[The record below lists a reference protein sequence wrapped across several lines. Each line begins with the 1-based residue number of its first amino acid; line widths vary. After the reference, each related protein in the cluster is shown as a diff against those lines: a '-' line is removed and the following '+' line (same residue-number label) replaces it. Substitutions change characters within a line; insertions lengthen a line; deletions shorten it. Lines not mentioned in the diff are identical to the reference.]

1 MITIGTDFHKRTST
15 YQVRDENGKQL
26 KRSKLENRPE
36 LIVEFLQQFP
46 GPKRLAMEATRNW
59 GLFYE
64 TVKPH
69 VDEFLLGH
77 PRRMKQIT
85 ESQTKNDPKDAD
97 LICQMAL
104 SPFFPKAHVSS
115 LDSRQMRSLLRFRH
129 FLAKQRKSI
138 RNQVQIL
145 LDRNL
150 WPSERPG
157 SFKDPFCKRGLAW
170 LAKVSLPERER
181 FILSRS
187 LQDFRQLSQQII
199 ELENFIEAQSFNH
212 PDLVYLRR
220 VPGFRK
226 SRVNAYFVLFEIENI
241 QRFRKAKHLS
251 HYAGLIPSEHSSGDK
266 HRTGRL
272 VKEANHFLRTAFIE
286 STLAAIR
293 QDKGLKAYYQS
304 VKQRA
309 GSGAAIIACAR
320 KLSYAVY
327 HVLKDKVNYQPFQPP
342 VTTSHPLSVPQKG

>member
-1 MITIGTDFHKRTST
+1 MITIGVDFHKRTST
-15 YQVRDENGKQL
+15 YNVRNQDGKQL

-36 LIVEFLQQFP
+36 LIVDFLQQFP

-59 GLFYE
+59 GLYYE

-77 PRRMKQIT
+77 PRRMKLIT

-97 LICQMAL
+97 LICQIAL

-115 LDSRQMRSLLRFRH
+115 LDSRQMRSLLRYRH
-129 FLAKQRKSI
+129 FLAGQRKSI
-138 RNQVQIL
+138 RNQIQIL

-150 WPSERPG
+150 WPSQRP
-157 SFKDPFCKRGLAW
+157 STFKDPFCKRGLTW
-170 LAKVSLPERER
+170 LSKVALSERER
-181 FILSRS
+181 FILDRA
-187 LQDFRQLSQQII
+187 LQNFEQLSQQIAD
-199 ELENFIEAQSFNH
+199 LESFVETQNLDH
-212 PDLVYLRR
+212 PDLAYLRR

-226 SRVNAYFVLFEIENI
+226 SKVNAYIVLFEIENI
-241 QRFRKAKHLS
+241 HRFRKAKHLA
-251 HYAGLIPSEHSSGDK
+251 HYAGLVPSEHSSGDK

-286 STLAAIR
+286 STFAAIR
-293 QDKGLKAYYQS
+293 QDQGLKAYYQS
-304 VKQRA
+304 VKERA

-327 HVLKDKVNYQPFQPP
+327 HVVKNKTVYQPFHPP

>member
-1 MITIGTDFHKRTST
+1 MITIGVDFHKRTST
-15 YQVRDENGKQL
+15 YNVRDEQGKQL

-36 LIVEFLQQFP
+36 LITGFLQEFH

-104 SPFFPKAHVSS
+104 SPFFPRAYVSS

-129 FLAKQRKSI
+129 FLVGQRKSI
-138 RNQVQIL
+138 RNQIQIL

-150 WPSERPG
+150 WPSQRPQN
-157 SFKDPFCKRGLAW
+157 FKDPFCKRGLTW
-170 LAKVSLPERER
+170 LKNVALPERER
-181 FILSRS
+181 FILNGS
-187 LQDFRQLSQQII
+187 LETFQQLSQQITD
-199 ELENFIEAQSFNH
+199 LEGFIEAQSLNH
-212 PDLVYLRR
+212 SDLPYLRR
-220 VPGFRK
+220 IPGFRK
-226 SRVNAYFVLFEIENI
+226 SKVNAYVVLFELVDIH
-241 QRFRKAKHLS
+241 RFGKAKNFA

-286 STLAAIR
+286 STFAALR
-293 QDKGLKAYYQS
+293 QDKVLKVYYQS

-327 HVLKDKVNYQPFQPP
+327 HVLKSKTDYRPFNPSA
-342 VTTSHPLSVPQKG
+342 TTSHPLSVPAKG